1 MPKRSKS
8 LLQRLIP
15 GFFLG
20 FAVFLTLLIF
30 GDIRKVGS
38 TFLDFRWVHL
48 PLILVLS
55 GLNYSL
61 RFVKWHYYLNLV
73 NGSQISPLSS
83 AKIFIAGLPL
93 AVTPG
98 NVGEAL
104 KGIWLNQESGMPT
117 AQGMSVI
124 VAERISDG
132 LGVLA
137 LSTLG
142 VIAYPRYWPVFT
154 AALLAIFVLITLTQI
169 RPAALK
175 LLSWGE
181 QLPIV
186 RTFIEPLH
194 EFYEGSHT
202 LLGPKPTLVG
212 LVLGALSWLWEGVGL
227 YVVLRGLGL
236 APSWQTLAT
245 SVFIFSF
252 SSLVGGIS
260 TLPGGLGAAEASLA
274 GMLTL
279 LLGVTGDIASASTLL
294 IRFGT
299 LWFGVILG
307 IAVWALSPDLLQIHR
322 EKHPVN
328 N

>member
-1 MPKRSKS
+1 MSKRSKS

-15 GFFLG
+15 GLFLG
-20 FAVFLTLLIF
+20 FIVFLGLLIF

-38 TFLDFRWVHL
+38 TFLHFRWAFL
-48 PLILVLS
+48 PLVLLLSLV
-55 GLNYSL
+55 NYAL
-61 RFVKWHYYLNLV
+61 RFVKWHYYLRVV
-73 NGSQISPLSS
+73 NGSHISLLSS

-98 NVGEAL
+98 NVGEVL
-104 KGIWLNQESGMPT
+104 KGIWLNQVSGMPT
-117 AQGMSVI
+117 AQGMSVV

-132 LGVLA
+132 LGVLI

-154 AALLAIFVLITLTQI
+154 AALLIILALIILSQI
-169 RPAALK
+169 RPAALT

-181 QLPIV
+181 RVPV
-186 RTFIEPLH
+186 VKSFIEPLH

-202 LLGPKPTLVG
+202 LLRPKPTLVG

-227 YVVLRGLGL
+227 YVVLRGLGVM
-236 APSWQTLAT
+236 PSWETFT
-245 SVFIFSF
+245 ISIFIFSF

-279 LLGVTGDIASASTLL
+279 LLGVPGDIASAGTLM

-299 LWFGVILG
+299 LWFGVTLG
-307 IAVWALSPDLLQIHR
+307 ITVWALSPDLLQIRR
-322 EKHPVN
+322 EN
-328 N
+328 LQGQD